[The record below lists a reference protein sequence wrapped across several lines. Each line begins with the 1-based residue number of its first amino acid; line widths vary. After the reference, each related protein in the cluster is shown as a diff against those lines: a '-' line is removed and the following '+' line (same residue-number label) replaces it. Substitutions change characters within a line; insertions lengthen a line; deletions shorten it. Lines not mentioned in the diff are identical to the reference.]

1 MTRLFAGRP
10 AALVL
15 HFSLALILAG
25 ALVTTFSAR
34 KGTLHV
40 REGESAQAFETKDGT
55 VLELP
60 FRVELEGFEVLY
72 HSGTDAASDYSS
84 QLRFIRNG
92 SVIRKGEVRMN
103 RILSCKGYRFYQ
115 TDYDNDEAGVTFT
128 VSHDPVGI
136 AVIYTGYAL
145 LLLGLL
151 AFFFTDKRFKKFF
164 GNALRYSSAIAIV
177 LCLEA
182 TASAA
187 ANSEG
192 RISEYGGA
200 PAKENPVRRGTAA
213 TKALPKNIAAE
224 FGKLYVL
231 YHGRICPLQ
240 TLASDFSAK
249 LYGTSGIKGL
259 TDEQVLTGWMF
270 YGTSWRN
277 VPTHNRKKAVDA
289 MDKEATVK
297 ALYSG
302 DLLKIYPLRDSTGR
316 LGWYSQSDRLPEGT
330 SDEEWLF
337 VRKSMDYIFELVV
350 NREYDRLRGSLEK
363 LRRFQESKMGESL
376 PPAYRIKAERAYN
389 ALPPLFPIAG
399 TFLIIGLMMLA
410 VAMRR
415 MVGGEKNETTLSPVG
430 KERVASVEPKTAPAN
445 FVDDG
450 RTVTRRR
457 RFPGIFKAA
466 GIAAAFVFL
475 LVLTIVPGLLWVA
488 SGHIPFSNGAETM
501 LSIAWT
507 AMLAAVLS
515 FRKFPIM
522 LPFGIIVASLAALVS
537 AMGNANPAV
546 TQLMPVLSSPLLS
559 VHVSLMML
567 SYTILAVIMI
577 NGICGLIASLRQASA
592 PELAEGPVTDNQ
604 TQSLRQVQEPIRR
617 LKMAHGPIR
626 RLKMAHGQIG
636 RLKLVQGPKGTSA
649 KMARMSEALMY
660 PALFFLGSGIIA
672 GSIWANVSWGSYWN
686 WDPKETWALI
696 TFLIAS
702 LGVHRTRLPFLR
714 SPRAYHIY
722 TLVLSA
728 SVLFT
733 YFGVNYLLGGMH
745 SYA

>member
-15 HFSLALILAG
+15 HLSLALILAG
-25 ALVTTFSAR
+25 ALVTSFSAR
-34 KGTLHV
+34 KGMLYV
-40 REGESAQAFETKDGT
+40 REGESVETFETKDGKI
-55 VLELP
+55 LELP
-60 FRVELEGFEVLY
+60 FSVELEGFEVLY

-84 QLRFIRNG
+84 RLRFTRNG
-92 SVIRKGEVRMN
+92 SVLREGEVRMN

-115 TDYDNDEAGVTFT
+115 TDYDSDEAGVTFT

-151 AFFFTDKRFKKFF
+151 AFFFTDKRLKKFF
-164 GNALRYSSAIAIV
+164 GNALRYSSVIAIL

-182 TASAA
+182 TASATG
-187 ANSEG
+187 NSV
-192 RISEYGGA
+192 GGLPQA
-200 PAKENPVRRGTAA
+200 ENASVKGNQVKRGSASP
-213 TKALPKNIAAE
+213 KVLPKNIAAE
-224 FGKLYVL
+224 FGRLYVL

-249 LYGTSGIKGL
+249 LYGTSGVKGL

-270 YGTSWRN
+270 YGASWRN
-277 VPTHNRKKAVDA
+277 IPMHNRKKAVDA

-302 DLLKIYPLRDSTGR
+302 DLLKIYPLRDSAGR
-316 LGWYSQSDRLPEGT
+316 LGWYSQSDRLPDGIA
-330 SDEEWLF
+330 DEEWLF

-350 NREYDRLRGSLEK
+350 NREYSKLSDSLGK

-399 TFLIIGLMMLA
+399 TFLIIGLVMLA
-410 VAMRR
+410 AAMRR
-415 MVGGEKNETTLSPVG
+415 MIRGNFSSTRVG
-430 KERVASVEPKTAPAN
+430 KKYVPE
-445 FVDDG
+445 
-450 RTVTRRR
+450 
-457 RFPGIFKAA
+457 IFKIV
-466 GIAAAFVFL
+466 GVAAAFVFF
-475 LVLTIVPGLLWVA
+475 LVLTIVLGLFWIA

-501 LSIAWT
+501 LTIAWT
-507 AMLAAVLS
+507 AMLASVLS
-515 FRKFPIM
+515 FKRFSIM

-559 VHVSLMML
+559 IHVSLMML
-567 SYTILAVIMI
+567 SYTVLAIIMV
-577 NGICGLIASLRQASA
+577 NGICGLVASLRHTSVSDSA
-592 PELAEGPVTDNQ
+592 
-604 TQSLRQVQEPIRR
+604 
-617 LKMAHGPIR
+617 
-626 RLKMAHGQIG
+626 
-636 RLKLVQGPKGTSA
+636 SA

-672 GSIWANVSWGSYWN
+672 GSIWANVSWGCYWN

-714 SPRAYHIY
+714 SHRAYHIY
-722 TLVLSA
+722 TLILSA

>member
-10 AALVL
+10 AALIL
-15 HFSLALILAG
+15 HISLAVILAG
-25 ALVTTFSAR
+25 ALVTTFSAK

-40 REGESAQAFETKDGT
+40 REGESVDAFESVDGS
-55 VLELP
+55 VSELP
-60 FRVELEGFEVLY
+60 FSVALEGFEVVW
-72 HSGTDAASDYSS
+72 HSGTDAPADFRSR
-84 QLRFIRNG
+84 LRFTKNG
-92 SVIRKGEVRMN
+92 AVLREGEVRMN

-115 TDYDNDEAGVTFT
+115 TDYDSDEAGVTFT

-164 GNALRYSSAIAIV
+164 GNALRYSSAIVVI

-182 TASAA
+182 TVSVAG
-187 ANSEG
+187 NTED
-192 RISEYGGA
+192 RIAEYDGTS
-200 PAKENPVRRGTAA
+200 AKENPVKRTSV
-213 TKALPKNIAAE
+213 TPKALPKNIAAE
-224 FGKLYVL
+224 FGRLYVL

-249 LYGTSGIKGL
+249 LYGTSGVKGL

-277 VPTHNRKKAVDA
+277 IPMHNRKKAVDA
-289 MDKEATVK
+289 MDKEATIK

-302 DLLKIYPLRDSTGR
+302 NLLKIYPLRDSTGR
-316 LGWYSQSDRLPEGT
+316 LGWYSQSDRLPEGIA
-330 SDEEWLF
+330 DEEWLF

-350 NREYDRLRGSLEK
+350 NREYVRLGESLEK
-363 LRRFQESKMGESL
+363 LHRFQETKIGESL

-399 TFLIIGLMMLA
+399 MFLMIGLTLLA

-415 MVGGEKNETTLSPVG
+415 MVCVPDSASATGWSGKVINLVEALSGIVFFL
-430 KERVASVEPKTAPAN
+430 ALTA
-445 FVDDG
+445 
-450 RTVTRRR
+450 
-457 RFPGIFKAA
+457 
-466 GIAAAFVFL
+466 
-475 LVLTIVPGLLWVA
+475 VLGLLWTA
-488 SGHIPFSNGAETM
+488 SGHIPFSNGSETM
-501 LSIAWT
+501 LTIAWT
-507 AMLAAVLS
+507 AMLAALLS
-515 FRKFPIM
+515 FRRFPIM
-522 LPFGIIVASLAALVS
+522 MPFGIIVASLATLVS

-559 VHVSLMML
+559 IHVSLMML

-577 NGICGLIASLRQASA
+577 NGICGLIASLRHTLV
-592 PELAEGPVTDNQ
+592 PEPAEGSGLDRP
-604 TQSLRQVQEPIRR
+604 SPALRQ
-617 LKMAHGPIR
+617 A
-626 RLKMAHGQIG
+626 
-636 RLKLVQGPKGTSA
+636 QGPKEASA

-672 GSIWANVSWGSYWN
+672 GSVWANVSWGCYWN

-702 LGVHRTRLPFLR
+702 LGVHRTRLQFLKSSR
-714 SPRAYHIY
+714 SYHIY
-722 TLVLSA
+722 TLILSA

-745 SYA
+745 SYAKVL

>member
-15 HFSLALILAG
+15 HLSLALILAG
-25 ALVTTFSAR
+25 ALVTSFSAR
-34 KGTLHV
+34 KGMLHV
-40 REGESAQAFETKDGT
+40 REGGSVATFETKDGKI
-55 VLELP
+55 LELP
-60 FRVELEGFEVLY
+60 FSVELEGFEVLY

-84 QLRFIRNG
+84 RLRFTRNG
-92 SVIRKGEVRMN
+92 SVLREGEVRMN

-115 TDYDNDEAGVTFT
+115 TDYDSDEAGVTFT

-151 AFFFTDKRFKKFF
+151 AFFFTDKRLKKFF
-164 GNALRYSSAIAIV
+164 GNALRYSSVIAI
-177 LCLEA
+177 LMCLEA
-182 TASAA
+182 TASATG
-187 ANSEG
+187 NSV
-192 RISEYGGA
+192 GGL
-200 PAKENPVRRGTAA
+200 PQTENASVKGNQVKRGSASP
-213 TKALPKNIAAE
+213 KVLPKNIAAE
-224 FGKLYVL
+224 FGRLYVL

-249 LYGTSGIKGL
+249 LYGTSGVKGL

-277 VPTHNRKKAVDA
+277 IPMHNRKKAVDA

-316 LGWYSQSDRLPEGT
+316 LGWYSQSDRLPEGIA
-330 SDEEWLF
+330 DEEWLF

-350 NREYDRLRGSLEK
+350 NREYSKLSDSLGK

-399 TFLIIGLMMLA
+399 TFLIIGLVMLA
-410 VAMRR
+410 AAMRR
-415 MVGGEKNETTLSPVG
+415 MIRGNFSSTRVG
-430 KERVASVEPKTAPAN
+430 KKYVPE
-445 FVDDG
+445 
-450 RTVTRRR
+450 
-457 RFPGIFKAA
+457 IFKIV
-466 GIAAAFVFL
+466 GVAAAFVFF
-475 LVLTIVPGLLWVA
+475 LVLTIVLGLFWIA

-501 LSIAWT
+501 LTIAWT
-507 AMLAAVLS
+507 AMLASVLS
-515 FRKFPIM
+515 FKRFSIM

-559 VHVSLMML
+559 IHVSLMML
-567 SYTILAVIMI
+567 SYTVLAIIMV
-577 NGICGLIASLRQASA
+577 NGICGLVASLRHTSVSDSA
-592 PELAEGPVTDNQ
+592 
-604 TQSLRQVQEPIRR
+604 
-617 LKMAHGPIR
+617 
-626 RLKMAHGQIG
+626 
-636 RLKLVQGPKGTSA
+636 SA

-672 GSIWANVSWGSYWN
+672 GSIWANVSWGCYWN

-714 SPRAYHIY
+714 SHRAYHIY
-722 TLVLSA
+722 TLILSA

>member
-15 HFSLALILAG
+15 HLSLALILAG
-25 ALVTTFSAR
+25 ALVTFFSAR
-34 KGTLHV
+34 KGMLHV
-40 REGESAQAFETKDGT
+40 REGESVETFETNDGKI
-55 VLELP
+55 LELP
-60 FRVELEGFEVLY
+60 FSVELEGFEVLY

-84 QLRFIRNG
+84 RLRFTRNG
-92 SVIRKGEVRMN
+92 SVLREGEVRMN

-115 TDYDNDEAGVTFT
+115 TDYDSDEAGVTFT

-164 GNALRYSSAIAIV
+164 GNVLRYSSVIAIL

-182 TASAA
+182 TASATG
-187 ANSEG
+187 NSV
-192 RISEYGGA
+192 GGL
-200 PAKENPVRRGTAA
+200 PQTENASVKGNQVKRGSASP
-213 TKALPKNIAAE
+213 KVLPKNIAAE
-224 FGKLYVL
+224 FGRLYVL

-249 LYGTSGIKGL
+249 LYGTSGVKGL

-277 VPTHNRKKAVDA
+277 IPMHNRKKAVDA

-316 LGWYSQSDRLPEGT
+316 LGWYSQSDRLPEGIA
-330 SDEEWLF
+330 DEEWLF

-350 NREYDRLRGSLEK
+350 NREYSKLEESIGK

-399 TFLIIGLMMLA
+399 TFLIIGLVMLA
-410 VAMRR
+410 AAMRR
-415 MVGGEKNETTLSPVG
+415 MIRGNFSSTRVG
-430 KERVASVEPKTAPAN
+430 KKYVPE
-445 FVDDG
+445 
-450 RTVTRRR
+450 
-457 RFPGIFKAA
+457 IFKIV
-466 GIAAAFVFL
+466 GVAAAFVFF
-475 LVLTIVPGLLWVA
+475 LVLTIVLGLFWIA

-501 LSIAWT
+501 LTIAWT
-507 AMLAAVLS
+507 AMLASVLS
-515 FRKFPIM
+515 FKRFSIM

-559 VHVSLMML
+559 IHVSLMML
-567 SYTILAVIMI
+567 SYTVLAIIMV
-577 NGICGLIASLRQASA
+577 NGICGLVASLRHTSVSDSA
-592 PELAEGPVTDNQ
+592 
-604 TQSLRQVQEPIRR
+604 
-617 LKMAHGPIR
+617 
-626 RLKMAHGQIG
+626 
-636 RLKLVQGPKGTSA
+636 SA

-672 GSIWANVSWGSYWN
+672 GSIWANVSWGCYWN

-714 SPRAYHIY
+714 SHRAYHIY
-722 TLVLSA
+722 TLILSA

>member
-1 MTRLFAGRP
+1 MARIFSGRP

-15 HFSLALILAG
+15 HISLALILAG

-40 REGESAQAFETKDGT
+40 REGESVGTFETKDGT

-60 FRVELEGFEVLY
+60 FCVELEDFEVLY
-72 HSGTDAASDYSS
+72 HSGTDAASDYRSR
-84 QLRFIRNG
+84 LRFTKNG
-92 SVIRKGEVRMN
+92 SILREGEVRMN

-115 TDYDNDEAGVTFT
+115 TDYDSDEAGVTFT

-151 AFFFTDKRFKKFF
+151 SFFFTDKRFKKFF
-164 GNALRYSSAIAIV
+164 GNALRYSSAIVFI
-177 LCLEA
+177 LCLETTVSVA
-182 TASAA
+182 GNTQ
-187 ANSEG
+187 G
-192 RISEYGGA
+192 RISEYDGTLV
-200 PAKENPVRRGTAA
+200 KENPVKRTSV
-213 TKALPKNIAAE
+213 TPKVLPKNIAAE
-224 FGKLYVL
+224 FGRLYVL

-249 LYGTSGIKGL
+249 LYGTSGVKGL

-277 VPTHNRKKAVDA
+277 IPMHNRKKAVDA
-289 MDKEATVK
+289 MDKEATLK

-316 LGWYSQSDRLPEGT
+316 LGWYSQSDRLPDGVA
-330 SDEEWLF
+330 DEEWLF

-350 NREYDRLRGSLEK
+350 NREYVRLGESLEK
-363 LRRFQESKMGESL
+363 LHRFQETKIGESL

-399 TFLIIGLMMLA
+399 MFLMIGLALLA

-415 MVGGEKNETTLSPVG
+415 MVCVPDSASAIGWSGKVINLVEALSGIVFFL
-430 KERVASVEPKTAPAN
+430 ALTA
-445 FVDDG
+445 
-450 RTVTRRR
+450 
-457 RFPGIFKAA
+457 
-466 GIAAAFVFL
+466 
-475 LVLTIVPGLLWVA
+475 VLGLLWTA

-501 LSIAWT
+501 LTIAWT
-507 AMLAAVLS
+507 AMLAALLS
-515 FRKFPIM
+515 FRRLPIM
-522 LPFGIIVASLAALVS
+522 MPFGIIVASLATLVS

-559 VHVSLMML
+559 IHVSLMML

-577 NGICGLIASLRQASA
+577 NGICGLIASLRHTLV
-592 PELAEGPVTDNQ
+592 PELAEGSGLDRP
-604 TQSLRQVQEPIRR
+604 SLALRQ
-617 LKMAHGPIR
+617 A
-626 RLKMAHGQIG
+626 
-636 RLKLVQGPKGTSA
+636 QGPKEASA

-672 GSIWANVSWGSYWN
+672 GSVWANVSWGCYWN

-702 LGVHRTRLPFLR
+702 LGVHRTRLQFLK
-714 SPRAYHIY
+714 SPRSYHIY
-722 TLVLSA
+722 TLILSA

-733 YFGVNYLLGGMH
+733 YFGVNYLLGGLH
-745 SYA
+745 SYAKVL

>member
-15 HFSLALILAG
+15 HLSLALILAG
-25 ALVTTFSAR
+25 ALVTSFSAR
-34 KGTLHV
+34 KGMLHV
-40 REGESAQAFETKDGT
+40 REGESVETFETKDGKI
-55 VLELP
+55 LELP
-60 FRVELEGFEVLY
+60 FSVELEGFEVLY

-84 QLRFIRNG
+84 RLRFTRNG
-92 SVIRKGEVRMN
+92 SVLREGEVRMN

-115 TDYDNDEAGVTFT
+115 TDYDSDEAGVTFT

-164 GNALRYSSAIAIV
+164 GNALRYSSVIAIL

-182 TASAA
+182 TAYATGNSVGGLPQTENASVKGNQVKRGSA
-187 ANSEG
+187 S
-192 RISEYGGA
+192 
-200 PAKENPVRRGTAA
+200 PKV
-213 TKALPKNIAAE
+213 LPENIAAE
-224 FGKLYVL
+224 FGRLYVL

-249 LYGTSGIKGL
+249 LYGTSGVKGL

-277 VPTHNRKKAVDA
+277 IPMHNRKKAVDA

-316 LGWYSQSDRLPEGT
+316 LGWYSQSDRLPEGIA
-330 SDEEWLF
+330 DEEWLF
-337 VRKSMDYIFELVV
+337 VRKSMDYIFELV
-350 NREYDRLRGSLEK
+350 NREYSKLEESIGK

-399 TFLIIGLMMLA
+399 TFLIIGLVMLA
-410 VAMRR
+410 AAMRR
-415 MVGGEKNETTLSPVG
+415 MIRGNFSSTRVG
-430 KERVASVEPKTAPAN
+430 KKYVPE
-445 FVDDG
+445 
-450 RTVTRRR
+450 
-457 RFPGIFKAA
+457 IFKIV
-466 GIAAAFVFL
+466 GVAAAFVFF
-475 LVLTIVPGLLWVA
+475 LVLTIVLGLFWIA

-501 LSIAWT
+501 LTIAWT
-507 AMLAAVLS
+507 AMLASVLS
-515 FRKFPIM
+515 FKRFSIM

-559 VHVSLMML
+559 IHVSLMML
-567 SYTILAVIMI
+567 SYTVLAIIMV
-577 NGICGLIASLRQASA
+577 NGICGLVASLRHTSVSDSA
-592 PELAEGPVTDNQ
+592 
-604 TQSLRQVQEPIRR
+604 
-617 LKMAHGPIR
+617 
-626 RLKMAHGQIG
+626 
-636 RLKLVQGPKGTSA
+636 SA

-672 GSIWANVSWGSYWN
+672 GSIWANVSWGCYWN

-714 SPRAYHIY
+714 SHRAYHIY
-722 TLVLSA
+722 TLILSA

>member
-10 AALVL
+10 AALIL
-15 HFSLALILAG
+15 HISLAVILAG
-25 ALVTTFSAR
+25 ALVTTFSAK

-40 REGESAQAFETKDGT
+40 REGESVDAFESVDGS
-55 VLELP
+55 VSELP
-60 FRVELEGFEVLY
+60 FSVALEGFEVVW
-72 HSGTDAASDYSS
+72 HSGTDAPADFRSR
-84 QLRFIRNG
+84 LRFTKNG
-92 SVIRKGEVRMN
+92 AVLREGEVRMN

-115 TDYDNDEAGVTFT
+115 TDYDSDEAGVTFT

-164 GNALRYSSAIAIV
+164 GNALRYSSAIVVI

-182 TASAA
+182 TVSVAG
-187 ANSEG
+187 NTED
-192 RISEYGGA
+192 RIAEYDGTS
-200 PAKENPVRRGTAA
+200 AKENPVKRTSV
-213 TKALPKNIAAE
+213 TPKALPKNIAAE
-224 FGKLYVL
+224 FGRLYVL

-249 LYGTSGIKGL
+249 LYGTSGVKGL

-277 VPTHNRKKAVDA
+277 IPMHNRKKAVDA
-289 MDKEATVK
+289 MDKEATIK

-302 DLLKIYPLRDSTGR
+302 NLLKIYPLRDSTGR
-316 LGWYSQSDRLPEGT
+316 LGWYSQSDRLPEGIA
-330 SDEEWLF
+330 DEEWLF

-350 NREYDRLRGSLEK
+350 NREYVRLGESLEK
-363 LRRFQESKMGESL
+363 LHRFQETKIGESL

-399 TFLIIGLMMLA
+399 MFLMIGLTLLA

-415 MVGGEKNETTLSPVG
+415 MVCVPDSASATGWSGKVINLVEALSGIVFFL
-430 KERVASVEPKTAPAN
+430 ALTA
-445 FVDDG
+445 
-450 RTVTRRR
+450 
-457 RFPGIFKAA
+457 
-466 GIAAAFVFL
+466 
-475 LVLTIVPGLLWVA
+475 VLGLLWTA
-488 SGHIPFSNGAETM
+488 SGHIPFSNGSETM
-501 LSIAWT
+501 LTIAWT
-507 AMLAAVLS
+507 AMLAALLS
-515 FRKFPIM
+515 FRRFPIM
-522 LPFGIIVASLAALVS
+522 MPFGIIVASLATLVS

-559 VHVSLMML
+559 IHVSLMML

-577 NGICGLIASLRQASA
+577 NGICGLIASLRHTLV
-592 PELAEGPVTDNQ
+592 PEPAEGSGLDRP
-604 TQSLRQVQEPIRR
+604 SPALRQ
-617 LKMAHGPIR
+617 A
-626 RLKMAHGQIG
+626 
-636 RLKLVQGPKGTSA
+636 QGPKEASA

-672 GSIWANVSWGSYWN
+672 GSVWANVSWGCYWN

-702 LGVHRTRLPFLR
+702 LGVHRTRLQFLKSSR
-714 SPRAYHIY
+714 SYHIY
-722 TLVLSA
+722 TLILSA

-733 YFGVNYLLGGMH
+733 YFGVNYLLRGLH
-745 SYA
+745 SYAKVL

>member
-1 MTRLFAGRP
+1 MARLFAGRP

-15 HFSLALILAG
+15 HLSLALILAG
-25 ALVTTFSAR
+25 ALVTSFSAR
-34 KGTLHV
+34 KGMLHV
-40 REGESAQAFETKDGT
+40 RKGESVETFETKDGKI
-55 VLELP
+55 LELP
-60 FRVELEGFEVLY
+60 FSVELEGFDVLY

-84 QLRFIRNG
+84 RLRFTRNG
-92 SVIRKGEVRMN
+92 SVLREGEVRMN

-115 TDYDNDEAGVTFT
+115 TDYDSDEAGVTFT

-164 GNALRYSSAIAIV
+164 GNALRYSSVIAIV

-187 ANSEG
+187 ENSVGEV
-192 RISEYGGA
+192 SQTEKA
-200 PAKENPVRRGTAA
+200 SVEENPVKRGSVSP
-213 TKALPKNIAAE
+213 KVLPKNIAAE
-224 FGKLYVL
+224 FGRLYVL

-249 LYGTSGIKGL
+249 LYGTSGVKGL

-277 VPTHNRKKAVDA
+277 IPMHNRKKAVDA
-289 MDKEATVK
+289 MDKETTVK

-316 LGWYSQSDRLPEGT
+316 LGWYSQSDRLPEGIA
-330 SDEEWLF
+330 DEEWLF

-350 NREYDRLRGSLEK
+350 NREYSKLEESLGK

-399 TFLIIGLMMLA
+399 TFLILGLVMLA

-415 MVGGEKNETTLSPVG
+415 MVRDENNGAISSFVD
-430 KERVASVEPKTAPAN
+430 KERVTSEESRKGPTN
-445 FVDDG
+445 LVDDG
-450 RTVTRRR
+450 RTVTKRWRLS
-457 RFPGIFKAA
+457 GIFKIVGVAA
-466 GIAAAFVFL
+466 SFVFFL
-475 LVLTIVPGLLWVA
+475 ALTIVLGLLWVA

-501 LSIAWT
+501 LTIAWT
-507 AMLAAVLS
+507 AMLASVLS

-522 LPFGIIVASLAALVS
+522 LPFGIIVASLASLVS

-559 VHVSLMML
+559 IHVSLMML
-567 SYTILAVIMI
+567 SYTVLAIIMV
-577 NGICGLIASLRQASA
+577 NGICGLVASLRHTS
-592 PELAEGPVTDNQ
+592 V
-604 TQSLRQVQEPIRR
+604 SEPIEGTVFDHRSQVPR
-617 LKMAHGPIR
+617 QA
-626 RLKMAHGQIG
+626 
-636 RLKLVQGPKGTSA
+636 QGASSASA

-672 GSIWANVSWGSYWN
+672 GSIWANVSWGCYWN

-722 TLVLSA
+722 TLILSA

>member
-1 MTRLFAGRP
+1 MARLFAGRP

-15 HFSLALILAG
+15 HLSLALILAG
-25 ALVTTFSAR
+25 ALVTSFSAR
-34 KGTLHV
+34 RGMLHV
-40 REGESAQAFETKDGT
+40 REGGSVETFETKDGKI
-55 VLELP
+55 LELP
-60 FRVELEGFEVLY
+60 FSVELEGFEVLY

-84 QLRFIRNG
+84 RLRFTRNG
-92 SVIRKGEVRMN
+92 SVLREGEVRMN

-115 TDYDNDEAGVTFT
+115 TDYDSDEAGVTFT

-164 GNALRYSSAIAIV
+164 GNALRYSSVIAIL

-182 TASAA
+182 TASATG
-187 ANSEG
+187 NSV
-192 RISEYGGA
+192 GGL
-200 PAKENPVRRGTAA
+200 PQTENASVKGNQVKRGSASP
-213 TKALPKNIAAE
+213 KVLPKNIAAG
-224 FGKLYVL
+224 FGRLYVL

-249 LYGTSGIKGL
+249 LYGTSGVKGL

-270 YGTSWRN
+270 YGASWRN
-277 VPTHNRKKAVDA
+277 IPMHNRKKAVDA

-316 LGWYSQSDRLPEGT
+316 LGWYSQSDRLPEGIA
-330 SDEEWLF
+330 DEEWLF

-350 NREYDRLRGSLEK
+350 NREYSKLEESLGK

-399 TFLIIGLMMLA
+399 TFLILGLVMLA

-415 MVGGEKNETTLSPVG
+415 MVRDENNGAISSFVDKA
-430 KERVASVEPKTAPAN
+430 RVTSEESRKGPTN
-445 FVDDG
+445 LVDDG
-450 RTVTRRR
+450 RTVTKRWRLS
-457 RFPGIFKAA
+457 GIFKIVGVAA
-466 GIAAAFVFL
+466 SFVFFL
-475 LVLTIVPGLLWVA
+475 ALTIVLGLLWVA

-501 LSIAWT
+501 LTIAWT
-507 AMLAAVLS
+507 AMLASVLS

-522 LPFGIIVASLAALVS
+522 LPFGIIVASLASLVS

-559 VHVSLMML
+559 IHVSLMML
-567 SYTILAVIMI
+567 SYTVLAIIMV
-577 NGICGLIASLRQASA
+577 NGICGLVASLRHTS
-592 PELAEGPVTDNQ
+592 V
-604 TQSLRQVQEPIRR
+604 SEPIEGTVFDHRSPAPR
-617 LKMAHGPIR
+617 QA
-626 RLKMAHGQIG
+626 
-636 RLKLVQGPKGTSA
+636 QGASSASA

-660 PALFFLGSGIIA
+660 PALFLLGSGIIA
-672 GSIWANVSWGSYWN
+672 GSIWANVSWGCYWN

-702 LGVHRTRLPFLR
+702 LGVHRTRLPFLM

-722 TLVLSA
+722 TLILSA

>member
-15 HFSLALILAG
+15 HLSLALILAG
-25 ALVTTFSAR
+25 ALVTCFSAK
-34 KGTLHV
+34 KGMLHV
-40 REGESAQAFETKDGT
+40 REGESVKTFETKDGT

-60 FRVELEGFEVLY
+60 FCVELEGFEVLY
-72 HSGTDAASDYSS
+72 HSGTDAAADYSS
-84 QLRFIRNG
+84 WLRFTRNG
-92 SVIRKGEVRMN
+92 SVLREGEVRMN

-115 TDYDNDEAGVTFT
+115 TDYDSDEAGVTFT

-136 AVIYTGYAL
+136 AMIYTGYAL

-151 AFFFTDKRFKKFF
+151 VFFFTDKRFRKFF
-164 GNALRYSSAIAIV
+164 GNALRYSLVLATV
-177 LCLEA
+177 LCLG
-182 TASAA
+182 S
-187 ANSEG
+187 
-192 RISEYGGA
+192 
-200 PAKENPVRRGTAA
+200 VMTAA
-213 TKALPKNIAAE
+213 SGVVGEVAKGPKVLPKEAAAE

-240 TLASDFSAK
+240 TLAKDFSTK
-249 LYGTSGIKGL
+249 LYGTSGVKGL

-277 VPTHNRKKAVDA
+277 IPMHNRKKAVDA

-316 LGWYSQSDRLPEGT
+316 LGWYSQSDWLPEGIA
-330 SDEEWLF
+330 DEEWLF

-350 NREYDRLRGSLEK
+350 NREYLKLGESLEK
-363 LRRFQESKMGESL
+363 LRRFQENKMGESL

-399 TFLIIGLMMLA
+399 TFLIIGLVMLT
-410 VAMRR
+410 VAMHR
-415 MVGGEKNETTLSPVG
+415 MVGGERNRSVSMAASGHHSP
-430 KERVASVEPKTAPAN
+430 TAIGH
-445 FVDDG
+445 D
-450 RTVTRRR
+450 
-457 RFPGIFKAA
+457 RFSGIFKVA
-466 GIAAAFVFL
+466 GITAAFVFF
-475 LVLTIVPGLLWVA
+475 LVLTLVLGLLWGA

-501 LSIAWT
+501 LTIAWT

-522 LPFGIIVASLAALVS
+522 LPFGIIVASLATLVS
-537 AMGNANPAV
+537 AMGNANPVV

-559 VHVSLMML
+559 IHVSLMML

-577 NGICGLIASLRQASA
+577 NGVCGLMASLRHISV
-592 PELAEGPVTDNQ
+592 PELAEEPMANKQ
-604 TQSLRQVQEPIRR
+604 TQSLRQ
-617 LKMAHGPIR
+617 A
-626 RLKMAHGQIG
+626 
-636 RLKLVQGPKGTSA
+636 QGPGEASA
-649 KMARMSEALMY
+649 KMARMSEAMMY

-672 GSIWANVSWGSYWN
+672 GSIWANVSWGCYWN

-702 LGVHRTRLPFLR
+702 LGVHRARLPFLR
-714 SPRAYHIY
+714 TPRAYHIY
-722 TLVLSA
+722 TLILSA

>member
-1 MTRLFAGRP
+1 MARLFTGRP

-15 HFSLALILAG
+15 HLSLALILAG
-25 ALVTTFSAR
+25 ALVTSFSAR
-34 KGTLHV
+34 KGMLHV
-40 REGESAQAFETKDGT
+40 REGESVETFETKDGK

-60 FRVELEGFEVLY
+60 FSVELEGFDVLY

-84 QLRFIRNG
+84 RLRFTRNG
-92 SVIRKGEVRMN
+92 SVLREGEVRMN

-115 TDYDNDEAGVTFT
+115 TDYDSDEAGVTFT

-164 GNALRYSSAIAIV
+164 GNALRYSSVIAIV
-177 LCLEA
+177 LSFGA
-182 TASAA
+182 TASATDDSVVA
-187 ANSEG
+187 LSQTQNASVEG
-192 RISEYGGA
+192 NQV
-200 PAKENPVRRGTAA
+200 KRGSASP
-213 TKALPKNIAAE
+213 KVLPKNIAAE
-224 FGKLYVL
+224 FGRLYVL

-249 LYGTSGIKGL
+249 LYGTSGVKGL

-277 VPTHNRKKAVDA
+277 IPMHNRKKAIDA

-316 LGWYSQSDRLPEGT
+316 LGWYSQSDRLPEGIA
-330 SDEEWLF
+330 DEEWLF

-350 NREYDRLRGSLEK
+350 NREYSKLEESLGK
-363 LRRFQESKMGESL
+363 LCRFQESKMGESL

-389 ALPPLFPIAG
+389 AMPPLFPIAG
-399 TFLIIGLMMLA
+399 TFLILGLVMLA

-415 MVGGEKNETTLSPVG
+415 MVRDENNGAISSFVD
-430 KERVASVEPKTAPAN
+430 KERVTSEESRKGPTN
-445 FVDDG
+445 LVDDG
-450 RTVTRRR
+450 RTVTKRWRLS
-457 RFPGIFKAA
+457 GIFKIVGVAA
-466 GIAAAFVFL
+466 SFVFFL
-475 LVLTIVPGLLWVA
+475 ALTIVLGLLWVA

-501 LSIAWT
+501 LTIAWT
-507 AMLAAVLS
+507 AMLASVLS

-522 LPFGIIVASLAALVS
+522 LPFGIIVASLASLVS

-559 VHVSLMML
+559 IHVSLMML
-567 SYTILAVIMI
+567 SYTVLAIIMV
-577 NGICGLIASLRQASA
+577 NGICGLVASLRHTS
-592 PELAEGPVTDNQ
+592 V
-604 TQSLRQVQEPIRR
+604 SEPIEGTVFDHRSPAPR
-617 LKMAHGPIR
+617 QA
-626 RLKMAHGQIG
+626 
-636 RLKLVQGPKGTSA
+636 QGASSASA

-672 GSIWANVSWGSYWN
+672 GSIWANVSWGCYWN

-714 SPRAYHIY
+714 TPRAYHIY
-722 TLVLSA
+722 TLILSA

-733 YFGVNYLLGGMH
+733 YFGVNYFLGGMH

>member
-15 HFSLALILAG
+15 HLSLALILAG
-25 ALVTTFSAR
+25 ALVTTFSAS

-40 REGESAQAFETKDGT
+40 REGESAEAFETKDGT

-60 FRVELEGFEVLY
+60 FSVELEGFEVLY

-84 QLRFIRNG
+84 RLRFTRNG

-103 RILSCKGYRFYQ
+103 RILSCNGYRFYQ
-115 TDYDNDEAGVTFT
+115 TDYDSDEAGVTFT

-164 GNALRYSSAIAIV
+164 GNALRYSSSIVIV

-187 ANSEG
+187 ENSEG
-192 RISEYGGA
+192 RISEYSGV
-200 PAKENPVRRGTAA
+200 PAKEAPAGRGSAA
-213 TKALPKNIAAE
+213 PKALPKNIAAE
-224 FGKLYVL
+224 FGELYVL

-277 VPTHNRKKAVDA
+277 IPMHNRKKAVDA

-316 LGWYSQSDRLPEGT
+316 LGWYSQSDRLPEGVA
-330 SDEEWLF
+330 DEEWLF

-350 NREYDRLRGSLEK
+350 NREYDRLRESLEK
-363 LRRFQESKMGESL
+363 LRRFQESKMGVSL
-376 PPAYRIKAERAYN
+376 PPLYRIKAERAYN

-399 TFLIIGLMMLA
+399 TFLIIGLVMLA

-415 MVGGEKNETTLSPVG
+415 MVAGELKDTVSTVDSENLSPLATG
-430 KERVASVEPKTAPAN
+430 QGCFS
-445 FVDDG
+445 G
-450 RTVTRRR
+450 L
-457 RFPGIFKAA
+457 FKAA
-466 GIAAAFVFL
+466 GIAAAFVFFL
-475 LVLTIVPGLLWVA
+475 ALTVVLGLLWVA
-488 SGHIPFSNGAETM
+488 GGHIPFSNGAETM

-522 LPFGIIVASLAALVS
+522 LPFGIIVASLAVLVS

-546 TQLMPVLSSPLLS
+546 TQLMPILSSPLLS

-577 NGICGLIASLRQASA
+577 NGICGLIASGA
-592 PELAEGPVTDNQ
+592 
-604 TQSLRQVQEPIRR
+604 
-617 LKMAHGPIR
+617 
-626 RLKMAHGQIG
+626 
-636 RLKLVQGPKGTSA
+636 SA
-649 KMARMSEALMY
+649 KMARMSEAMMY

-702 LGVHRTRLPFLR
+702 LGVHRPRLPFLH

-722 TLVLSA
+722 TLILSV

>member
-15 HFSLALILAG
+15 HLSLALILAG
-25 ALVTTFSAR
+25 ALVTSFSAR
-34 KGTLHV
+34 KGML
-40 REGESAQAFETKDGT
+40 
-55 VLELP
+55 
-60 FRVELEGFEVLY
+60 
-72 HSGTDAASDYSS
+72 
-84 QLRFIRNG
+84 
-92 SVIRKGEVRMN
+92 
-103 RILSCKGYRFYQ
+103 
-115 TDYDNDEAGVTFT
+115 VTFT

-164 GNALRYSSAIAIV
+164 GNALRYSSVIAIL

-182 TASAA
+182 TASATG
-187 ANSEG
+187 NSV
-192 RISEYGGA
+192 GGL
-200 PAKENPVRRGTAA
+200 PQTENASVKGNQVKRGSASP
-213 TKALPKNIAAE
+213 KVLPKNIAAE
-224 FGKLYVL
+224 FGRLYVL

-249 LYGTSGIKGL
+249 LYGTSGVKGL

-270 YGTSWRN
+270 YGASWRN
-277 VPTHNRKKAVDA
+277 IPMHNRKKAVDA

-302 DLLKIYPLRDSTGR
+302 DLLKLYPLRDSAGR
-316 LGWYSQSDRLPEGT
+316 LGWYSQSDRLPEGIA
-330 SDEEWLF
+330 DEEWLF

-350 NREYDRLRGSLEK
+350 NREYSKLEESIGK

-399 TFLIIGLMMLA
+399 TFLIIGLVMLA
-410 VAMRR
+410 AAMRR
-415 MVGGEKNETTLSPVG
+415 MIRGNFSSTRVG
-430 KERVASVEPKTAPAN
+430 KKYVPE
-445 FVDDG
+445 
-450 RTVTRRR
+450 
-457 RFPGIFKAA
+457 IFKIV
-466 GIAAAFVFL
+466 GVAAAFVFF
-475 LVLTIVPGLLWVA
+475 LVLTIVLGLFWIA

-501 LSIAWT
+501 LTIAWT
-507 AMLAAVLS
+507 AMLASVLS
-515 FRKFPIM
+515 FKRFPIM

-559 VHVSLMML
+559 IHVSLMML
-567 SYTILAVIMI
+567 SYTVLAIIMV
-577 NGICGLIASLRQASA
+577 NGICGLVASLRHTSVSDSA
-592 PELAEGPVTDNQ
+592 
-604 TQSLRQVQEPIRR
+604 
-617 LKMAHGPIR
+617 
-626 RLKMAHGQIG
+626 
-636 RLKLVQGPKGTSA
+636 SA

-672 GSIWANVSWGSYWN
+672 GSIWANVSWGCYWN

-714 SPRAYHIY
+714 SHRAYHIY
-722 TLVLSA
+722 TLILSA

>member
-1 MTRLFAGRP
+1 MARLFAGRP

-15 HFSLALILAG
+15 HLSLALILAG
-25 ALVTTFSAR
+25 ALVTSFSAR
-34 KGTLHV
+34 KGMLHV
-40 REGESAQAFETKDGT
+40 REGESVETFETKDGKI
-55 VLELP
+55 LELP
-60 FRVELEGFEVLY
+60 FSVELEGFEVLY

-84 QLRFIRNG
+84 RLRFTRNG
-92 SVIRKGEVRMN
+92 SVLREGEVRMN

-115 TDYDNDEAGVTFT
+115 TDYDSDEAGVTFT

-164 GNALRYSSAIAIV
+164 GNALRYSSVMAIL

-182 TASAA
+182 TASATG
-187 ANSEG
+187 NSV
-192 RISEYGGA
+192 GGL
-200 PAKENPVRRGTAA
+200 PQTENASVKGNQVKRGSASP
-213 TKALPKNIAAE
+213 KVLPKNIAAE
-224 FGKLYVL
+224 FGRLYVL

-249 LYGTSGIKGL
+249 LYGTSGVKGL

-270 YGTSWRN
+270 YGASWRN
-277 VPTHNRKKAVDA
+277 IPMHNRKKAVDA

-302 DLLKIYPLRDSTGR
+302 DLLKIYPLRDSAGR
-316 LGWYSQSDRLPEGT
+316 LGWYSQSDRLPDGIA
-330 SDEEWLF
+330 DEEWLF

-350 NREYDRLRGSLEK
+350 NREYSKLSDSLGK

-399 TFLIIGLMMLA
+399 TFLILGLVMLA

-415 MVGGEKNETTLSPVG
+415 MVRDENNGAISSFV
-430 KERVASVEPKTAPAN
+430 RVTSEESRKGPTN
-445 FVDDG
+445 LVDDG
-450 RTVTRRR
+450 RTVTKRWRLS
-457 RFPGIFKAA
+457 GIFKIVGVAA
-466 GIAAAFVFL
+466 SFVFF
-475 LVLTIVPGLLWVA
+475 LVLTIVLGLLWVA

-501 LSIAWT
+501 LTIAWT
-507 AMLAAVLS
+507 AMLASVLS

-522 LPFGIIVASLAALVS
+522 LPFGIIVASLATLVS

-559 VHVSLMML
+559 IHVSLMML
-567 SYTILAVIMI
+567 SYTVLAIIMV
-577 NGICGLIASLRQASA
+577 NGICGLVASLRHTSVSEPVEGSVFDHRSQVPRQAQGASSA
-592 PELAEGPVTDNQ
+592 
-604 TQSLRQVQEPIRR
+604 
-617 LKMAHGPIR
+617 
-626 RLKMAHGQIG
+626 
-636 RLKLVQGPKGTSA
+636 SA

-660 PALFFLGSGIIA
+660 PALFLLGSGIIA
-672 GSIWANVSWGSYWN
+672 GSIWANVSWGCYWN

-702 LGVHRTRLPFLR
+702 LGVHRTRLPFLM

-722 TLVLSA
+722 TLILSA

>member
-1 MTRLFAGRP
+1 M
-10 AALVL
+10 
-15 HFSLALILAG
+15 
-25 ALVTTFSAR
+25 
-34 KGTLHV
+34 LHV
-40 REGESAQAFETKDGT
+40 REGESVETFETNDGKI
-55 VLELP
+55 LELP
-60 FRVELEGFEVLY
+60 FSVELEGFEVLY

-84 QLRFIRNG
+84 RLRFTRNG
-92 SVIRKGEVRMN
+92 SVLREGEVRMN

-115 TDYDNDEAGVTFT
+115 TDYDSDEAGVTFT

-164 GNALRYSSAIAIV
+164 GNVLRYSSVIAIL

-182 TASAA
+182 TASATG
-187 ANSEG
+187 NSV
-192 RISEYGGA
+192 GGL
-200 PAKENPVRRGTAA
+200 PQTENASVKGNQVKRGSASP
-213 TKALPKNIAAE
+213 KVLPKNIAAE
-224 FGKLYVL
+224 FGRLYVL

-249 LYGTSGIKGL
+249 LYGTSGVKGL

-270 YGTSWRN
+270 YGASWRN
-277 VPTHNRKKAVDA
+277 IPMHNRKKAVDA

-302 DLLKIYPLRDSTGR
+302 DLLKLYPLRDSAGR
-316 LGWYSQSDRLPEGT
+316 LGWYSQSDRLPEGIA
-330 SDEEWLF
+330 DEEWLF

-350 NREYDRLRGSLEK
+350 NREYSKLSDSLGK

-399 TFLIIGLMMLA
+399 TFLIIGLVMLA
-410 VAMRR
+410 AAMRR
-415 MVGGEKNETTLSPVG
+415 MIRGNFSSTRVG
-430 KERVASVEPKTAPAN
+430 KKYVPE
-445 FVDDG
+445 
-450 RTVTRRR
+450 
-457 RFPGIFKAA
+457 IFKIV
-466 GIAAAFVFL
+466 GVAAAFVFF
-475 LVLTIVPGLLWVA
+475 LVLTIVLGLFWIA

-501 LSIAWT
+501 LTIAWT
-507 AMLAAVLS
+507 AMLASVLS
-515 FRKFPIM
+515 FKRFSIM

-559 VHVSLMML
+559 IHVSLMML
-567 SYTILAVIMI
+567 SYTVLAIIMV
-577 NGICGLIASLRQASA
+577 NGICGLVASLRHTSVSDSA
-592 PELAEGPVTDNQ
+592 
-604 TQSLRQVQEPIRR
+604 
-617 LKMAHGPIR
+617 
-626 RLKMAHGQIG
+626 
-636 RLKLVQGPKGTSA
+636 SA

-672 GSIWANVSWGSYWN
+672 GSIWANVSWGCYWN

-714 SPRAYHIY
+714 SHRAYHIY
-722 TLVLSA
+722 TLILSA

>member
-1 MTRLFAGRP
+1 M
-10 AALVL
+10 
-15 HFSLALILAG
+15 
-25 ALVTTFSAR
+25 
-34 KGTLHV
+34 LHV
-40 REGESAQAFETKDGT
+40 REGESVETFETKDGKI
-55 VLELP
+55 LELP
-60 FRVELEGFEVLY
+60 FSVELEGFEVLY

-84 QLRFIRNG
+84 RLRFTRNG
-92 SVIRKGEVRMN
+92 SVLREGEVRMN

-115 TDYDNDEAGVTFT
+115 TDYDSDEAGVTFT

-151 AFFFTDKRFKKFF
+151 AFFFTDKRLKKFF
-164 GNALRYSSAIAIV
+164 GNALRYSSVIAIL

-182 TASAA
+182 TASATG
-187 ANSEG
+187 NSV
-192 RISEYGGA
+192 GGLPQA
-200 PAKENPVRRGTAA
+200 ENASVKGNQVKRGSASP
-213 TKALPKNIAAE
+213 KVLPKNIAAE
-224 FGKLYVL
+224 FGRLYVL

-249 LYGTSGIKGL
+249 LYGTSGVKGL

-270 YGTSWRN
+270 YGASWRN
-277 VPTHNRKKAVDA
+277 NPMHNRKKAVDA

-302 DLLKIYPLRDSTGR
+302 DLLKIYPLRDSAGR
-316 LGWYSQSDRLPEGT
+316 LGWYSQSDRLPDGIA
-330 SDEEWLF
+330 DEEWLF

-350 NREYDRLRGSLEK
+350 NREYSKLSDSLGK

-399 TFLIIGLMMLA
+399 TFLIIGLVMLVA
-410 VAMRR
+410 AMRR
-415 MVGGEKNETTLSPVG
+415 MIRGNFSSTRVG
-430 KERVASVEPKTAPAN
+430 KKYVPE
-445 FVDDG
+445 
-450 RTVTRRR
+450 
-457 RFPGIFKAA
+457 IFKIV
-466 GIAAAFVFL
+466 GVAAAFVFF
-475 LVLTIVPGLLWVA
+475 LVLTIVLGLFWIA

-501 LSIAWT
+501 LTIAWT
-507 AMLAAVLS
+507 AMLASVLS
-515 FRKFPIM
+515 FKRFSIM

-559 VHVSLMML
+559 IHVSLMML
-567 SYTILAVIMI
+567 SYTVLAIIMV
-577 NGICGLIASLRQASA
+577 NGICGLVASLRHTSVSDSA
-592 PELAEGPVTDNQ
+592 
-604 TQSLRQVQEPIRR
+604 
-617 LKMAHGPIR
+617 
-626 RLKMAHGQIG
+626 
-636 RLKLVQGPKGTSA
+636 SA

-672 GSIWANVSWGSYWN
+672 GSIWANVSWGCYWN

-702 LGVHRTRLPFLR
+702 LGVHRTSLPFLR
-714 SPRAYHIY
+714 SHRAYHIY
-722 TLVLSA
+722 TLILSA

>member
-15 HFSLALILAG
+15 HLSLALILAG
-25 ALVTTFSAR
+25 ALVTSFSAR
-34 KGTLHV
+34 KGMLHV
-40 REGESAQAFETKDGT
+40 REGESVETFETKDGKI
-55 VLELP
+55 LELP
-60 FRVELEGFEVLY
+60 FSVELEGFEVLY

-84 QLRFIRNG
+84 RLRFTRNG
-92 SVIRKGEVRMN
+92 SVLREGEVRMN

-115 TDYDNDEAGVTFT
+115 TDYDSDEAGVTFT

-164 GNALRYSSAIAIV
+164 GNALRYSSVMAIL

-187 ANSEG
+187 ENSVGEV
-192 RISEYGGA
+192 SQTEKA
-200 PAKENPVRRGTAA
+200 SVEENPVKRGSVSP
-213 TKALPKNIAAE
+213 KVLPKNIAAE
-224 FGKLYVL
+224 FGRLYVL

-249 LYGTSGIKGL
+249 LYGTSGVKGL

-277 VPTHNRKKAVDA
+277 IPMHNRKKAVDA

-316 LGWYSQSDRLPEGT
+316 LGWYSQSDRLPEGIA
-330 SDEEWLF
+330 DEEWLF

-350 NREYDRLRGSLEK
+350 NREYSKLSESLGK

-399 TFLIIGLMMLA
+399 TFLILGLVMLA

-415 MVGGEKNETTLSPVG
+415 MVRDENNGAISSFV
-430 KERVASVEPKTAPAN
+430 RVTSEESRKGPTN
-445 FVDDG
+445 LVDDG
-450 RTVTRRR
+450 RTVTKRWRLS
-457 RFPGIFKAA
+457 GIFKIVGVAA
-466 GIAAAFVFL
+466 SFVFF
-475 LVLTIVPGLLWVA
+475 LVLTIVLGLLWVA

-501 LSIAWT
+501 LTIAWT
-507 AMLAAVLS
+507 AMLASVLS

-522 LPFGIIVASLAALVS
+522 LPFGIIVASLATLVS

-559 VHVSLMML
+559 IHVSLMML
-567 SYTILAVIMI
+567 SYTVLAIIMV
-577 NGICGLIASLRQASA
+577 NGICGLVASLRHTSVSEPVEGSVFDHRSQVPRQAQGASSA
-592 PELAEGPVTDNQ
+592 
-604 TQSLRQVQEPIRR
+604 
-617 LKMAHGPIR
+617 
-626 RLKMAHGQIG
+626 
-636 RLKLVQGPKGTSA
+636 SA

-660 PALFFLGSGIIA
+660 PALFLLGSGIIA
-672 GSIWANVSWGSYWN
+672 GSIWANVSWGCYWN

-702 LGVHRTRLPFLR
+702 LGVHRTRLPFLM

-722 TLVLSA
+722 TLILSA

>member
-15 HFSLALILAG
+15 HLSLALILAG
-25 ALVTTFSAR
+25 ALVTSFSAR
-34 KGTLHV
+34 KGMLHV
-40 REGESAQAFETKDGT
+40 REGESVETFETKDGKI
-55 VLELP
+55 LELP
-60 FRVELEGFEVLY
+60 FSVELEGFEVLY

-84 QLRFIRNG
+84 RLRFTRNG
-92 SVIRKGEVRMN
+92 SVLREGEVRMN

-115 TDYDNDEAGVTFT
+115 TDYDSDEAGVTFT

-164 GNALRYSSAIAIV
+164 GNALRYSSVIAIV
-177 LCLEA
+177 LSFGA
-182 TASAA
+182 TASATDD
-187 ANSEG
+187 SV
-192 RISEYGGA
+192 GA
-200 PAKENPVRRGTAA
+200 LSQTENTSIKGNQVKRGPASPKV
-213 TKALPKNIAAE
+213 LPKNIAAE
-224 FGKLYVL
+224 FGNLYVL

-249 LYGTSGIKGL
+249 IYGTSGVKGL

-277 VPTHNRKKAVDA
+277 IPMHNRKKAVDA

-316 LGWYSQSDRLPEGT
+316 LGWYSQSDRLPEGVA
-330 SDEEWLF
+330 DEEWLF

-350 NREYDRLRGSLEK
+350 NREYSKLEESLGK

-376 PPAYRIKAERAYN
+376 PPVYRIKAERAYN

-399 TFLIIGLMMLA
+399 TFLILGLVMLA

-415 MVGGEKNETTLSPVG
+415 MVRDENNGAISSFVD
-430 KERVASVEPKTAPAN
+430 KERVTSEESRKGPTN
-445 FVDDG
+445 LVDDG
-450 RTVTRRR
+450 RTVTKRWRLS
-457 RFPGIFKAA
+457 GIFKIVGVAA
-466 GIAAAFVFL
+466 SFVFFL
-475 LVLTIVPGLLWVA
+475 ALTIVLGLLWVA

-501 LSIAWT
+501 LTIAWT
-507 AMLAAVLS
+507 AMLASVLS

-522 LPFGIIVASLAALVS
+522 LPFGIIVASLASLVS

-559 VHVSLMML
+559 IHVSLMML
-567 SYTILAVIMI
+567 SYTVLAIIMV
-577 NGICGLIASLRQASA
+577 NGICGLVASLRHTS
-592 PELAEGPVTDNQ
+592 V
-604 TQSLRQVQEPIRR
+604 SEPIEGTVFDYRSPAPR
-617 LKMAHGPIR
+617 QA
-626 RLKMAHGQIG
+626 
-636 RLKLVQGPKGTSA
+636 QGASLASA

-672 GSIWANVSWGSYWN
+672 GSIWANVSWGCYWN

-714 SPRAYHIY
+714 TPRAYHIY
-722 TLVLSA
+722 TLILSA

>member
-15 HFSLALILAG
+15 HLSLALILAG
-25 ALVTTFSAR
+25 ALVTSFSAR
-34 KGTLHV
+34 KGMLHV
-40 REGESAQAFETKDGT
+40 REGESVETFETKDGKI
-55 VLELP
+55 LELP
-60 FRVELEGFEVLY
+60 FSVELEGFEVLY

-84 QLRFIRNG
+84 RLRFTRNG
-92 SVIRKGEVRMN
+92 SVLREGEVRMN

-115 TDYDNDEAGVTFT
+115 TDYDSDEAGVTFT

-151 AFFFTDKRFKKFF
+151 AFFFTDKRFF
-164 GNALRYSSAIAIV
+164 GNALRYSSVMAIL

-182 TASAA
+182 TASATG
-187 ANSEG
+187 NSV
-192 RISEYGGA
+192 GGL
-200 PAKENPVRRGTAA
+200 PQTENASVKGNQVKRGSASP
-213 TKALPKNIAAE
+213 KVLPKNIAAE
-224 FGKLYVL
+224 FGRLYVL

-249 LYGTSGIKGL
+249 LYGTSGVKGL

-270 YGTSWRN
+270 YGASWRN
-277 VPTHNRKKAVDA
+277 IPMHNRKKAVDA

-302 DLLKIYPLRDSTGR
+302 DLLKIYPLRDSAGR
-316 LGWYSQSDRLPEGT
+316 LGWYSQSDRLPEGIA
-330 SDEEWLF
+330 DEEWLF

-350 NREYDRLRGSLEK
+350 NREYSKLEESIGK

-399 TFLIIGLMMLA
+399 TFLIIGLVMLA
-410 VAMRR
+410 AAMRR
-415 MVGGEKNETTLSPVG
+415 MIRGNFSSTRVG
-430 KERVASVEPKTAPAN
+430 KKYVPE
-445 FVDDG
+445 
-450 RTVTRRR
+450 
-457 RFPGIFKAA
+457 IFKIV
-466 GIAAAFVFL
+466 GVAAAFVFF
-475 LVLTIVPGLLWVA
+475 LVLTIVLGLFWIA

-501 LSIAWT
+501 LTIAWT
-507 AMLAAVLS
+507 AMLASVLS
-515 FRKFPIM
+515 FKRFSIM

-559 VHVSLMML
+559 IHVSLMML
-567 SYTILAVIMI
+567 SYTVLAIIMV
-577 NGICGLIASLRQASA
+577 NGICGLVASLRHTSVSDSA
-592 PELAEGPVTDNQ
+592 
-604 TQSLRQVQEPIRR
+604 
-617 LKMAHGPIR
+617 
-626 RLKMAHGQIG
+626 
-636 RLKLVQGPKGTSA
+636 SA

-672 GSIWANVSWGSYWN
+672 GSIWANVSWGCYWN

-714 SPRAYHIY
+714 SHRAYHIY
-722 TLVLSA
+722 TLILSA

>member
-1 MTRLFAGRP
+1 M
-10 AALVL
+10 
-15 HFSLALILAG
+15 
-25 ALVTTFSAR
+25 
-34 KGTLHV
+34 LHV
-40 REGESAQAFETKDGT
+40 REGGSVETFETKDGKI
-55 VLELP
+55 LELP
-60 FRVELEGFEVLY
+60 FSVELEGFEVLY

-84 QLRFIRNG
+84 RLRFTRNG
-92 SVIRKGEVRMN
+92 SVLREGEVRMN

-115 TDYDNDEAGVTFT
+115 TDYDSDEAGVTFT

-164 GNALRYSSAIAIV
+164 GNALRYSSVIAIL

-182 TASAA
+182 TASATG
-187 ANSEG
+187 NSV
-192 RISEYGGA
+192 GGLPQTESA
-200 PAKENPVRRGTAA
+200 SVKGNQVKRGSASP
-213 TKALPKNIAAE
+213 KVLPKNIAAE
-224 FGKLYVL
+224 FGRLYVL

-249 LYGTSGIKGL
+249 LYGTSGVKGL

-270 YGTSWRN
+270 YGASWRN
-277 VPTHNRKKAVDA
+277 IPMHNRKKAVDA

-316 LGWYSQSDRLPEGT
+316 LGWYSQSDRLPEGIA
-330 SDEEWLF
+330 DEEWLF

-350 NREYDRLRGSLEK
+350 NREYSKLEESIGK
-363 LRRFQESKMGESL
+363 LCRFQESKMGESL

-399 TFLIIGLMMLA
+399 TFLIIGLVMLA
-410 VAMRR
+410 AAMRR
-415 MVGGEKNETTLSPVG
+415 MIRGNFSSTRVG
-430 KERVASVEPKTAPAN
+430 KKYVPE
-445 FVDDG
+445 
-450 RTVTRRR
+450 
-457 RFPGIFKAA
+457 IFKIV
-466 GIAAAFVFL
+466 GVAAAFVFF
-475 LVLTIVPGLLWVA
+475 LVLTIVLGLFWIA

-501 LSIAWT
+501 LTIAWT
-507 AMLAAVLS
+507 AMLASVLS
-515 FRKFPIM
+515 FKRFSIM

-559 VHVSLMML
+559 IHVSLMML
-567 SYTILAVIMI
+567 SYTVLAIIMV
-577 NGICGLIASLRQASA
+577 NGICGLVASLRHTSVSDSA
-592 PELAEGPVTDNQ
+592 
-604 TQSLRQVQEPIRR
+604 
-617 LKMAHGPIR
+617 
-626 RLKMAHGQIG
+626 
-636 RLKLVQGPKGTSA
+636 SA

-672 GSIWANVSWGSYWN
+672 GSIWANVSWGCYWN

-696 TFLIAS
+696 TFMIAS

-714 SPRAYHIY
+714 SHRAYHIY
-722 TLVLSA
+722 TLILSA

>member
-1 MTRLFAGRP
+1 M
-10 AALVL
+10 
-15 HFSLALILAG
+15 
-25 ALVTTFSAR
+25 
-34 KGTLHV
+34 LHV
-40 REGESAQAFETKDGT
+40 REGESVETFETKDGKI
-55 VLELP
+55 LELP
-60 FRVELEGFEVLY
+60 FSVELEGFEVLY

-84 QLRFIRNG
+84 RLRFTRNG
-92 SVIRKGEVRMN
+92 SVLREGEVRMN

-115 TDYDNDEAGVTFT
+115 TDYDSDEAGVTFT

-164 GNALRYSSAIAIV
+164 GNALRYSSVMAIL

-187 ANSEG
+187 ENSVGEV
-192 RISEYGGA
+192 SQTEKA
-200 PAKENPVRRGTAA
+200 SVEENPVKRGSVSP
-213 TKALPKNIAAE
+213 KVLPKNIAAE
-224 FGKLYVL
+224 FGRLYVL

-249 LYGTSGIKGL
+249 LYGTSGVKGL

-277 VPTHNRKKAVDA
+277 IPMHNRKKAVDA

-316 LGWYSQSDRLPEGT
+316 LGWYSQSDRLPEGIA
-330 SDEEWLF
+330 DEEWLF

-350 NREYDRLRGSLEK
+350 NREYSKLSESLGK

-399 TFLIIGLMMLA
+399 TFLILGLVMLA

-415 MVGGEKNETTLSPVG
+415 MVRDENNGAISSFV
-430 KERVASVEPKTAPAN
+430 RVTSEESRKGPTN
-445 FVDDG
+445 LVDDG
-450 RTVTRRR
+450 RTVTKRWRLS
-457 RFPGIFKAA
+457 GIFKIVGVAA
-466 GIAAAFVFL
+466 SFVFF
-475 LVLTIVPGLLWVA
+475 LVLTIVLGLLWVA

-501 LSIAWT
+501 LTIAWT
-507 AMLAAVLS
+507 AMLASVLS

-522 LPFGIIVASLAALVS
+522 LPFGIIVASLATLVS

-559 VHVSLMML
+559 IHVSLMML
-567 SYTILAVIMI
+567 SYTVLAIIMV
-577 NGICGLIASLRQASA
+577 NGICGLVASLRHTSVSEPVEGSVFDHRSQVPRQAQGASSA
-592 PELAEGPVTDNQ
+592 
-604 TQSLRQVQEPIRR
+604 
-617 LKMAHGPIR
+617 
-626 RLKMAHGQIG
+626 
-636 RLKLVQGPKGTSA
+636 SA

-660 PALFFLGSGIIA
+660 PALFLLGSGIIA
-672 GSIWANVSWGSYWN
+672 GSIWANVSWGCYWN

-702 LGVHRTRLPFLR
+702 LGVHRTRLPFLM

-722 TLVLSA
+722 TLILSA

>member
-15 HFSLALILAG
+15 HLSLALILAG
-25 ALVTTFSAR
+25 ALVTSFSAR
-34 KGTLHV
+34 KGMLHV
-40 REGESAQAFETKDGT
+40 REGESVETFETKDGKI
-55 VLELP
+55 LELP
-60 FRVELEGFEVLY
+60 FSVELEGFEVLY

-84 QLRFIRNG
+84 RLRFTRNG
-92 SVIRKGEVRMN
+92 SVLREGEVRMN

-115 TDYDNDEAGVTFT
+115 TDYDSDEAGVTFT

-164 GNALRYSSAIAIV
+164 GNALRYSSVIAIL

-182 TASAA
+182 TASATG
-187 ANSEG
+187 NSV
-192 RISEYGGA
+192 GGL
-200 PAKENPVRRGTAA
+200 PQTENASVKGNQVKRGSASP
-213 TKALPKNIAAE
+213 KVLPKNIAAE
-224 FGKLYVL
+224 FGRLYVL

-249 LYGTSGIKGL
+249 LYGTSGVKGL

-277 VPTHNRKKAVDA
+277 IPMHNRKKAVDA

-316 LGWYSQSDRLPEGT
+316 LGWYSQSDRLPEGIA
-330 SDEEWLF
+330 DEEWLF

-350 NREYDRLRGSLEK
+350 NREYSKLSDSLGK

-389 ALPPLFPIAG
+389 ALPTLFPIAG
-399 TFLIIGLMMLA
+399 TFLIIGLVMLA
-410 VAMRR
+410 AAMRR
-415 MVGGEKNETTLSPVG
+415 MIRGNFSSTRVG
-430 KERVASVEPKTAPAN
+430 KKYVPE
-445 FVDDG
+445 
-450 RTVTRRR
+450 
-457 RFPGIFKAA
+457 IFKIV
-466 GIAAAFVFL
+466 GVAAAFVFF
-475 LVLTIVPGLLWVA
+475 LVLTIVLGLFWIA

-501 LSIAWT
+501 LTIAWT
-507 AMLAAVLS
+507 AMLASVLS
-515 FRKFPIM
+515 FKRFSIM

-559 VHVSLMML
+559 IHVSLMML
-567 SYTILAVIMI
+567 SYTVLAIIMV
-577 NGICGLIASLRQASA
+577 NGICGMVASLRHTSVSDSA
-592 PELAEGPVTDNQ
+592 
-604 TQSLRQVQEPIRR
+604 
-617 LKMAHGPIR
+617 
-626 RLKMAHGQIG
+626 
-636 RLKLVQGPKGTSA
+636 SA

-672 GSIWANVSWGSYWN
+672 GSIWANVSWGCYWN

-714 SPRAYHIY
+714 SHRAYHIY
-722 TLVLSA
+722 TLILSA

>member
-1 MTRLFAGRP
+1 M
-10 AALVL
+10 
-15 HFSLALILAG
+15 
-25 ALVTTFSAR
+25 
-34 KGTLHV
+34 LHV
-40 REGESAQAFETKDGT
+40 REGESVDTFETKDGKI
-55 VLELP
+55 LELP
-60 FRVELEGFEVLY
+60 FSVELEGFEVLY

-84 QLRFIRNG
+84 RLRFTRNG
-92 SVIRKGEVRMN
+92 SVLREGEVRMN

-115 TDYDNDEAGVTFT
+115 TDYDSDEAGVTFT

-164 GNALRYSSAIAIV
+164 GNALRYSSVIAIL

-182 TASAA
+182 TASATG
-187 ANSEG
+187 NSV
-192 RISEYGGA
+192 GGL
-200 PAKENPVRRGTAA
+200 PQTENASVKGNQVKRGSASP
-213 TKALPKNIAAE
+213 KVLPENIAAE
-224 FGKLYVL
+224 FGRLYVL

-249 LYGTSGIKGL
+249 LYGTSGVKGL

-270 YGTSWRN
+270 YGASWRN
-277 VPTHNRKKAVDA
+277 IPMHNRKKAVDA

-316 LGWYSQSDRLPEGT
+316 LGWYSQSDRLPEGIA
-330 SDEEWLF
+330 DEEWLF

-350 NREYDRLRGSLEK
+350 NREYSKLEESIGK

-399 TFLIIGLMMLA
+399 TFLIIGLVMLA
-410 VAMRR
+410 AAMRR
-415 MVGGEKNETTLSPVG
+415 MIRENFSSTRVG
-430 KERVASVEPKTAPAN
+430 KKYVPE
-445 FVDDG
+445 
-450 RTVTRRR
+450 
-457 RFPGIFKAA
+457 IFKIV
-466 GIAAAFVFL
+466 GVAAAFVFF
-475 LVLTIVPGLLWVA
+475 LVLTIVLGLFWIA

-501 LSIAWT
+501 LTIAWT
-507 AMLAAVLS
+507 AMLASVLS
-515 FRKFPIM
+515 FKRFSIM
-522 LPFGIIVASLAALVS
+522 LPFGIIVASLAAMVS

-559 VHVSLMML
+559 IHVSLMML
-567 SYTILAVIMI
+567 SYTVLAIIMV
-577 NGICGLIASLRQASA
+577 NGICGLVASLRHTSVSDSA
-592 PELAEGPVTDNQ
+592 
-604 TQSLRQVQEPIRR
+604 
-617 LKMAHGPIR
+617 
-626 RLKMAHGQIG
+626 
-636 RLKLVQGPKGTSA
+636 SA

-672 GSIWANVSWGSYWN
+672 GSIWANVSWGCYWN

-714 SPRAYHIY
+714 SHRAYHIY
-722 TLVLSA
+722 TLILSA

>member
-1 MTRLFAGRP
+1 M
-10 AALVL
+10 
-15 HFSLALILAG
+15 
-25 ALVTTFSAR
+25 
-34 KGTLHV
+34 LHV
-40 REGESAQAFETKDGT
+40 REGESVDTFETKDGKI
-55 VLELP
+55 LELP
-60 FRVELEGFEVLY
+60 FSVELEGFEVLY

-84 QLRFIRNG
+84 RLRFTRNG
-92 SVIRKGEVRMN
+92 SVLREGEVRMN

-115 TDYDNDEAGVTFT
+115 TDYDSDEAGVTFT

-164 GNALRYSSAIAIV
+164 GNALRYSSVIAIL

-182 TASAA
+182 TASATG
-187 ANSEG
+187 NSV
-192 RISEYGGA
+192 GGL
-200 PAKENPVRRGTAA
+200 PQTENASVKGNQVKRGSASP
-213 TKALPKNIAAE
+213 KVLPKNIAAE
-224 FGKLYVL
+224 FGRLYVL

-249 LYGTSGIKGL
+249 LYGTSGVKGL

-270 YGTSWRN
+270 YGASWRN
-277 VPTHNRKKAVDA
+277 IPMHNRKKAVDA

-316 LGWYSQSDRLPEGT
+316 LGWYSQSDRLPEGIA
-330 SDEEWLF
+330 DEEWLF

-350 NREYDRLRGSLEK
+350 NREYSKLEESIGK

-399 TFLIIGLMMLA
+399 TFLIIGLVMLA
-410 VAMRR
+410 AAMRR
-415 MVGGEKNETTLSPVG
+415 MIRENFSSTRVG
-430 KERVASVEPKTAPAN
+430 KKYVPE
-445 FVDDG
+445 
-450 RTVTRRR
+450 
-457 RFPGIFKAA
+457 IFKIV
-466 GIAAAFVFL
+466 GVAAAFVFF
-475 LVLTIVPGLLWVA
+475 LVLTIVLGLFWIA

-501 LSIAWT
+501 LTIAWT
-507 AMLAAVLS
+507 AMLASVLS
-515 FRKFPIM
+515 FKRFSIM
-522 LPFGIIVASLAALVS
+522 LPFGIIVASLAAMVS

-559 VHVSLMML
+559 IHVSLMML
-567 SYTILAVIMI
+567 SYTVLAIIMV
-577 NGICGLIASLRQASA
+577 NGICGLVASLRHTSVSDSA
-592 PELAEGPVTDNQ
+592 
-604 TQSLRQVQEPIRR
+604 
-617 LKMAHGPIR
+617 
-626 RLKMAHGQIG
+626 
-636 RLKLVQGPKGTSA
+636 SA

-672 GSIWANVSWGSYWN
+672 GSIWANVSWGCYWS

-714 SPRAYHIY
+714 SHRAYHIY
-722 TLVLSA
+722 TLILSA

>member
-1 MTRLFAGRP
+1 M
-10 AALVL
+10 
-15 HFSLALILAG
+15 
-25 ALVTTFSAR
+25 
-34 KGTLHV
+34 
-40 REGESAQAFETKDGT
+40 
-55 VLELP
+55 
-60 FRVELEGFEVLY
+60 ELEGFEVLY

-84 QLRFIRNG
+84 RLRFTRNG
-92 SVIRKGEVRMN
+92 SVLREGEVRMN

-115 TDYDNDEAGVTFT
+115 TDYDSDEAGVTFT

-164 GNALRYSSAIAIV
+164 GNALRYSSVMAIL

-182 TASAA
+182 TASATG
-187 ANSEG
+187 NSV
-192 RISEYGGA
+192 GGL
-200 PAKENPVRRGTAA
+200 PQTENASVKGNQVKRGSASP
-213 TKALPKNIAAE
+213 KVLPKNIAAE
-224 FGKLYVL
+224 FGRLYVL

-249 LYGTSGIKGL
+249 LYGTSGVKGL

-270 YGTSWRN
+270 YGASWRN
-277 VPTHNRKKAVDA
+277 IPMHNRKKAVDA

-302 DLLKIYPLRDSTGR
+302 DLLKIYPLRDSAGR
-316 LGWYSQSDRLPEGT
+316 LGWYSQSDRLPEGIA
-330 SDEEWLF
+330 DEEWLF

-350 NREYDRLRGSLEK
+350 NREYSKLEESIGK

-399 TFLIIGLMMLA
+399 TFLIIGLVMLA
-410 VAMRR
+410 AAMRR
-415 MVGGEKNETTLSPVG
+415 MIRGNFSSTRVG
-430 KERVASVEPKTAPAN
+430 KKYVPE
-445 FVDDG
+445 
-450 RTVTRRR
+450 
-457 RFPGIFKAA
+457 IFKIV
-466 GIAAAFVFL
+466 GVAAAFVFF
-475 LVLTIVPGLLWVA
+475 LVLTIVLGLFWIA

-501 LSIAWT
+501 LTIAWT
-507 AMLAAVLS
+507 AMLASVLS
-515 FRKFPIM
+515 FKRFSIM

-559 VHVSLMML
+559 IHVSLMML
-567 SYTILAVIMI
+567 SYTVLAIIMV
-577 NGICGLIASLRQASA
+577 NGICGLVASLRHTSVSDSA
-592 PELAEGPVTDNQ
+592 
-604 TQSLRQVQEPIRR
+604 
-617 LKMAHGPIR
+617 
-626 RLKMAHGQIG
+626 
-636 RLKLVQGPKGTSA
+636 SA

-672 GSIWANVSWGSYWN
+672 GSIWANVSWGCYWN

-714 SPRAYHIY
+714 SHRAYHIY
-722 TLVLSA
+722 TLILSA

>member
-1 MTRLFAGRP
+1 M
-10 AALVL
+10 
-15 HFSLALILAG
+15 
-25 ALVTTFSAR
+25 
-34 KGTLHV
+34 
-40 REGESAQAFETKDGT
+40 
-55 VLELP
+55 
-60 FRVELEGFEVLY
+60 
-72 HSGTDAASDYSS
+72 
-84 QLRFIRNG
+84 
-92 SVIRKGEVRMN
+92 
-103 RILSCKGYRFYQ
+103 Q
-115 TDYDNDEAGVTFT
+115 TDYDSDEAGVTFT

-145 LLLGLL
+145 LLFGLL

-164 GNALRYSSAIAIV
+164 GNALRYSSVMAIL

-182 TASAA
+182 TASATG
-187 ANSEG
+187 NSV
-192 RISEYGGA
+192 GGL
-200 PAKENPVRRGTAA
+200 PQTENASVKGNQVKRGSASP
-213 TKALPKNIAAE
+213 KVLPKNIAAE
-224 FGKLYVL
+224 FGRLYVL

-249 LYGTSGIKGL
+249 LYGTSGVKGL

-277 VPTHNRKKAVDA
+277 IPMHNRKKAVDA

-316 LGWYSQSDRLPEGT
+316 LGWYSQSDRLPKGIA
-330 SDEEWLF
+330 DEEWLF

-350 NREYDRLRGSLEK
+350 NREYSKLSESLGK
-363 LRRFQESKMGESL
+363 LHRFQESKMGESL

-399 TFLIIGLMMLA
+399 TFLIIGLVMLA
-410 VAMRR
+410 AVMRR
-415 MVGGEKNETTLSPVG
+415 MIRGNSSSTMAG
-430 KERVASVEPKTAPAN
+430 KKY
-445 FVDDG
+445 
-450 RTVTRRR
+450 
-457 RFPGIFKAA
+457 FPGIFKAA
-466 GIAAAFVFL
+466 GVTAAFLFFI
-475 LVLTIVPGLLWVA
+475 VLTVVLGLLWIA

-501 LSIAWT
+501 LTIAWT
-507 AMLAAVLS
+507 AMLAALLS
-515 FRKFPIM
+515 FSKFPIM
-522 LPFGIIVASLAALVS
+522 LPFGIIVASLATLVS
-537 AMGNANPAV
+537 AMGNANLAV
-546 TQLMPVLSSPLLS
+546 SQLMPVLSSPLLS
-559 VHVSLMML
+559 IHVSLMML
-567 SYTILAVIMI
+567 SYTVLAVIMI
-577 NGICGLIASLRQASA
+577 NGICGLIASD
-592 PELAEGPVTDNQ
+592 V
-604 TQSLRQVQEPIRR
+604 
-617 LKMAHGPIR
+617 
-626 RLKMAHGQIG
+626 
-636 RLKLVQGPKGTSA
+636 SA

-672 GSIWANVSWGSYWN
+672 GSIWANVSWGCYWN

-722 TLVLSA
+722 TLILSA

>member
-1 MTRLFAGRP
+1 MARLFAGRP

-15 HFSLALILAG
+15 HLSLALILAG
-25 ALVTTFSAR
+25 ALVTSFSAR
-34 KGTLHV
+34 KGMLHV
-40 REGESAQAFETKDGT
+40 RKGESVETFETNDGKI
-55 VLELP
+55 LELP
-60 FRVELEGFEVLY
+60 FSVELEGFEVLY

-84 QLRFIRNG
+84 RLRFTRNG
-92 SVIRKGEVRMN
+92 SVLREGEVRMN

-115 TDYDNDEAGVTFT
+115 TDYDSDEAGVTFT

-164 GNALRYSSAIAIV
+164 GNVLRYSSVIAIL

-182 TASAA
+182 TAYATGNSVGGLSQTENASVKGNQVKRGSA
-187 ANSEG
+187 S
-192 RISEYGGA
+192 
-200 PAKENPVRRGTAA
+200 PKV
-213 TKALPKNIAAE
+213 LPENIAAE
-224 FGKLYVL
+224 FGRLYVL

-249 LYGTSGIKGL
+249 LYGTSGVKGL

-277 VPTHNRKKAVDA
+277 IPMHNRKKVVDA

-302 DLLKIYPLRDSTGR
+302 DLLKVYPLRDSTGR
-316 LGWYSQSDRLPEGT
+316 LGWYSQSDRLPEGIA
-330 SDEEWLF
+330 DEEWLF

-350 NREYDRLRGSLEK
+350 NREYSKLEESIGK

-399 TFLIIGLMMLA
+399 TFLIIGLVMLA

-415 MVGGEKNETTLSPVG
+415 MIRGNFSSTRVG
-430 KERVASVEPKTAPAN
+430 KKYVPE
-445 FVDDG
+445 
-450 RTVTRRR
+450 
-457 RFPGIFKAA
+457 IFKIV
-466 GIAAAFVFL
+466 GVAAAFVFF
-475 LVLTIVPGLLWVA
+475 LVLTIVLGLFWIA

-501 LSIAWT
+501 LTIAWT
-507 AMLAAVLS
+507 AMLASVLS
-515 FRKFPIM
+515 FKRFSIM

-559 VHVSLMML
+559 IHVSLMML
-567 SYTILAVIMI
+567 SYTVLAIIMV
-577 NGICGLIASLRQASA
+577 NGICGLVASLRHTSVSDSA
-592 PELAEGPVTDNQ
+592 
-604 TQSLRQVQEPIRR
+604 
-617 LKMAHGPIR
+617 
-626 RLKMAHGQIG
+626 
-636 RLKLVQGPKGTSA
+636 SA

-672 GSIWANVSWGSYWN
+672 GSIWANVSWGCYWN

-714 SPRAYHIY
+714 SHRAYHIY
-722 TLVLSA
+722 TLILFA
-728 SVLFT
+728 SVFFT

>member
-1 MTRLFAGRP
+1 MARLFAGRP

-15 HFSLALILAG
+15 HLSLALILAG
-25 ALVTTFSAR
+25 ALVTSFSAR
-34 KGTLHV
+34 KGMLHV
-40 REGESAQAFETKDGT
+40 REGESVETFETKDGK

-60 FRVELEGFEVLY
+60 FSVELEGFDVLY

-84 QLRFIRNG
+84 RLRFTRNG
-92 SVIRKGEVRMN
+92 SVLREGEVRMN

-115 TDYDNDEAGVTFT
+115 TDYDSDEAGVTFT

-164 GNALRYSSAIAIV
+164 GNALRYSSVIAIV
-177 LCLEA
+177 LSFGA
-182 TASAA
+182 TASATDD
-187 ANSEG
+187 SV
-192 RISEYGGA
+192 GA
-200 PAKENPVRRGTAA
+200 LSQTENTSIKGNQVERGPASPKV
-213 TKALPKNIAAE
+213 LPKNIAAE
-224 FGKLYVL
+224 FGNLYVL

-249 LYGTSGIKGL
+249 IYGTSGVKGL

-277 VPTHNRKKAVDA
+277 IPMHNRKKAVDA

-316 LGWYSQSDRLPEGT
+316 LGWYSQSDRLPEGIA
-330 SDEEWLF
+330 DEEWLF
-337 VRKSMDYIFELVV
+337 VRKSMDYIFELVM
-350 NREYDRLRGSLEK
+350 NREYSKLSESLGK

-399 TFLIIGLMMLA
+399 TFLILGLVMLA

-415 MVGGEKNETTLSPVG
+415 MVRDENNGAISSFVD
-430 KERVASVEPKTAPAN
+430 KERVTSEESRKGPTN
-445 FVDDG
+445 LVDDG
-450 RTVTRRR
+450 RTVTKRWRLS
-457 RFPGIFKAA
+457 GIFKIVGVAA
-466 GIAAAFVFL
+466 SFVFF
-475 LVLTIVPGLLWVA
+475 LVLTIVLGLLWVA
-488 SGHIPFSNGAETM
+488 GGHIPFSNGAETM
-501 LSIAWT
+501 LTIAWT
-507 AMLAAVLS
+507 AMLASVLS

-522 LPFGIIVASLAALVS
+522 LPFGIIVASLASLVS

-559 VHVSLMML
+559 IHVSLMML
-567 SYTILAVIMI
+567 SYTVLAIIMV
-577 NGICGLIASLRQASA
+577 NGICGLVASLRHTS
-592 PELAEGPVTDNQ
+592 V
-604 TQSLRQVQEPIRR
+604 SEPIEGTVFDYRSPAPR
-617 LKMAHGPIR
+617 QA
-626 RLKMAHGQIG
+626 
-636 RLKLVQGPKGTSA
+636 QGASSASA

-672 GSIWANVSWGSYWN
+672 GSIWANVSWGCYWN

-722 TLVLSA
+722 TLILSA

-733 YFGVNYLLGGMH
+733 YFGVNYLHGGMH

>member
-1 MTRLFAGRP
+1 MIMARLFAGRP
-10 AALVL
+10 ATLVL
-15 HFSLALILAG
+15 HLSLALILAG
-25 ALVTTFSAR
+25 ALVTSFSAR
-34 KGTLHV
+34 KGMLHV
-40 REGESAQAFETKDGT
+40 RECESVETFETKDGT

-60 FRVELEGFEVLY
+60 FSVKLEGFEVLY
-72 HSGTDAASDYSS
+72 HSGTDAAADYSS
-84 QLRFIRNG
+84 RLRFTRNG
-92 SVIRKGEVRMN
+92 SVLREGEVRMN

-115 TDYDNDEAGVTFT
+115 TDYDSDEAGVTFT

-164 GNALRYSSAIAIV
+164 GNALRYSSVIAIV

-187 ANSEG
+187 ENSVGEVSQTENTSIKG
-192 RISEYGGA
+192 NQVKRG
-200 PAKENPVRRGTAA
+200 PASPKV
-213 TKALPKNIAAE
+213 LPKNIAAE
-224 FGKLYVL
+224 FGRLYVL
-231 YHGRICPLQ
+231 YHGRICPIQ

-249 LYGTSGIKGL
+249 LYGTSGVKGL

-277 VPTHNRKKAVDA
+277 IPMHNRKKAVDA

-316 LGWYSQSDRLPEGT
+316 LGWYSQSDRLPEGIA
-330 SDEEWLF
+330 DEEWLF

-350 NREYDRLRGSLEK
+350 NREYSKLSESLGK

-399 TFLIIGLMMLA
+399 TFLIIGLVMLA
-410 VAMRR
+410 AAMRR
-415 MVGGEKNETTLSPVG
+415 MIRGNFSSTRVG
-430 KERVASVEPKTAPAN
+430 KKYVPE
-445 FVDDG
+445 
-450 RTVTRRR
+450 
-457 RFPGIFKAA
+457 IFKIV
-466 GIAAAFVFL
+466 GVAAAFVFF
-475 LVLTIVPGLLWVA
+475 LVLTIVLGLFWIA

-501 LSIAWT
+501 LTIAWT
-507 AMLAAVLS
+507 AMLASVLS
-515 FRKFPIM
+515 FKRFSIM

-559 VHVSLMML
+559 IHVSLMML
-567 SYTILAVIMI
+567 SYTVLAIIMV
-577 NGICGLIASLRQASA
+577 NGICGLVASLRHTSVSDSA
-592 PELAEGPVTDNQ
+592 
-604 TQSLRQVQEPIRR
+604 
-617 LKMAHGPIR
+617 
-626 RLKMAHGQIG
+626 
-636 RLKLVQGPKGTSA
+636 SA

-672 GSIWANVSWGSYWN
+672 GSIWANVSWGCYWN

-714 SPRAYHIY
+714 SHRAYHIY
-722 TLVLSA
+722 TLILSA

>member
-15 HFSLALILAG
+15 HLSLALILAG
-25 ALVTTFSAR
+25 ALVTSFSASR
-34 KGTLHV
+34 GMLHV
-40 REGESAQAFETKDGT
+40 REGGSVETFETKDGKI
-55 VLELP
+55 LELP
-60 FRVELEGFEVLY
+60 FSVELEGFEVLY

-84 QLRFIRNG
+84 RLRFTRNG
-92 SVIRKGEVRMN
+92 SVLREGEVRMN

-115 TDYDNDEAGVTFT
+115 TDYDSDEAGVTFT

-164 GNALRYSSAIAIV
+164 GNALRYSSVIAIL

-182 TASAA
+182 TASATG
-187 ANSEG
+187 NSV
-192 RISEYGGA
+192 GGL
-200 PAKENPVRRGTAA
+200 PQTENASVKGNQVKRGSASP
-213 TKALPKNIAAE
+213 KVLPKNIAAE
-224 FGKLYVL
+224 FGRLYVL

-249 LYGTSGIKGL
+249 LYGTSGVKGL

-270 YGTSWRN
+270 YGASWRN
-277 VPTHNRKKAVDA
+277 IPMHNRKKAVDA

-316 LGWYSQSDRLPEGT
+316 LGWYSQSDRLPEGIA
-330 SDEEWLF
+330 DEEWLF

-350 NREYDRLRGSLEK
+350 NREYSKLEESIGK

-399 TFLIIGLMMLA
+399 TFLIIGLVMLA
-410 VAMRR
+410 AAMRR
-415 MVGGEKNETTLSPVG
+415 MIRGNFSSTRVG
-430 KERVASVEPKTAPAN
+430 KKYVPE
-445 FVDDG
+445 
-450 RTVTRRR
+450 
-457 RFPGIFKAA
+457 IFKIV
-466 GIAAAFVFL
+466 GVAAAFVFF
-475 LVLTIVPGLLWVA
+475 LVLTIVLGLFWVA

-501 LSIAWT
+501 LTIAWT
-507 AMLAAVLS
+507 AMLASVLS
-515 FRKFPIM
+515 FKRFSIM

-559 VHVSLMML
+559 IHVSLMML
-567 SYTILAVIMI
+567 SYTVLAIIMV
-577 NGICGLIASLRQASA
+577 NGICGLVASLRHTSVSDSA
-592 PELAEGPVTDNQ
+592 
-604 TQSLRQVQEPIRR
+604 
-617 LKMAHGPIR
+617 
-626 RLKMAHGQIG
+626 
-636 RLKLVQGPKGTSA
+636 SA

-672 GSIWANVSWGSYWN
+672 GSIWANVSWGCYWN

-714 SPRAYHIY
+714 SHRAYHIY
-722 TLVLSA
+722 TLILSA

>member
-1 MTRLFAGRP
+1 MARLLAGRP

-15 HFSLALILAG
+15 HLSLALILAG
-25 ALVTTFSAR
+25 ALVTSFSAR
-34 KGTLHV
+34 KGMLHV
-40 REGESAQAFETKDGT
+40 REGESVETFETKDGKI
-55 VLELP
+55 LELP
-60 FRVELEGFEVLY
+60 FSVELEGFEVLY

-84 QLRFIRNG
+84 RLRFTRNG
-92 SVIRKGEVRMN
+92 SVLREGEVRMN

-115 TDYDNDEAGVTFT
+115 TDYDSDEAGVTFT

-151 AFFFTDKRFKKFF
+151 AFFFTDKRLKKFF
-164 GNALRYSSAIAIV
+164 GNALRYSSVIAIL

-182 TASAA
+182 TASATG
-187 ANSEG
+187 NSV
-192 RISEYGGA
+192 GGL
-200 PAKENPVRRGTAA
+200 PQTENASVKGNQVKRGSASP
-213 TKALPKNIAAE
+213 KVLPKNIAAE
-224 FGKLYVL
+224 FGRLYVL

-249 LYGTSGIKGL
+249 LYGTSGVKGL

-277 VPTHNRKKAVDA
+277 IPMHNRKKAVDA

-316 LGWYSQSDRLPEGT
+316 LGWYSQSDRLPEGIA
-330 SDEEWLF
+330 DEEWLF

-350 NREYDRLRGSLEK
+350 NREYSKLSESLGK

-399 TFLIIGLMMLA
+399 TFLILGLVMLA

-415 MVGGEKNETTLSPVG
+415 MVRDENNGAISSFVD
-430 KERVASVEPKTAPAN
+430 KERVTSEESRKGPTN
-445 FVDDG
+445 LVDDG
-450 RTVTRRR
+450 RTVTKRWRLS
-457 RFPGIFKAA
+457 GIFKIVGVAA
-466 GIAAAFVFL
+466 SFVFF
-475 LVLTIVPGLLWVA
+475 LVLTIVLGLLWVA

-501 LSIAWT
+501 LTIAWM
-507 AMLAAVLS
+507 AMLASVLS

-522 LPFGIIVASLAALVS
+522 LPFGIIVASLATLVS

-559 VHVSLMML
+559 IHVSLMML
-567 SYTILAVIMI
+567 SYTVLAIIMV
-577 NGICGLIASLRQASA
+577 NGICGLVASLRHTSVSEPVEGTVFDHRSQAPRQAQGASSA
-592 PELAEGPVTDNQ
+592 
-604 TQSLRQVQEPIRR
+604 
-617 LKMAHGPIR
+617 
-626 RLKMAHGQIG
+626 
-636 RLKLVQGPKGTSA
+636 SA

-672 GSIWANVSWGSYWN
+672 GSIWANVSWGCYWN

-714 SPRAYHIY
+714 TPRAYHIY
-722 TLVLSA
+722 TLILSA

>member
-1 MTRLFAGRP
+1 MARLFAGRP
-10 AALVL
+10 VALVL
-15 HFSLALILAG
+15 HLSLALILAG
-25 ALVTTFSAR
+25 ALVTSFSAR
-34 KGTLHV
+34 KGMLHV
-40 REGESAQAFETKDGT
+40 REGESVETFETKDGK

-60 FRVELEGFEVLY
+60 FSVELEGFEVLY

-84 QLRFIRNG
+84 RLRFTRNG
-92 SVIRKGEVRMN
+92 SVLREGEVRMN

-115 TDYDNDEAGVTFT
+115 TDYDSDEAGVTFT

-164 GNALRYSSAIAIV
+164 GNALRYSSVIAIL

-182 TASAA
+182 TAYATGNSVGGLPQTENASVKGNQVKRGSA
-187 ANSEG
+187 S
-192 RISEYGGA
+192 
-200 PAKENPVRRGTAA
+200 PKV
-213 TKALPKNIAAE
+213 LPENIAAE
-224 FGKLYVL
+224 FGRLYVL

-249 LYGTSGIKGL
+249 LYGTSGVKGL

-270 YGTSWRN
+270 YGASWRN
-277 VPTHNRKKAVDA
+277 IPMHNRKKAVDA

-316 LGWYSQSDRLPEGT
+316 LGWYSQSDRLPEGIA
-330 SDEEWLF
+330 DEEWLF

-350 NREYDRLRGSLEK
+350 NREYSKLEESIGK
-363 LRRFQESKMGESL
+363 LRCFQESKMGESL

-399 TFLIIGLMMLA
+399 TFLILGLVMLA

-415 MVGGEKNETTLSPVG
+415 MVRDENNGAISSFVD
-430 KERVASVEPKTAPAN
+430 KERVTSEESRKGPTN
-445 FVDDG
+445 LVDDG
-450 RTVTRRR
+450 RTVTKRWRLS
-457 RFPGIFKAA
+457 GIFKIVGVAA
-466 GIAAAFVFL
+466 SFVFFL
-475 LVLTIVPGLLWVA
+475 ALTIVLGLLWVA

-501 LSIAWT
+501 LTIAWT
-507 AMLAAVLS
+507 AMLASVLS

-522 LPFGIIVASLAALVS
+522 LPFGIIVASLASLVS
-537 AMGNANPAV
+537 AMGNANTAV

-559 VHVSLMML
+559 IHVSLMML
-567 SYTILAVIMI
+567 SYTVLAIIMV
-577 NGICGLIASLRQASA
+577 NGICGLVASLRHTS
-592 PELAEGPVTDNQ
+592 V
-604 TQSLRQVQEPIRR
+604 SEPIEGTVFDYRSPAPR
-617 LKMAHGPIR
+617 QA
-626 RLKMAHGQIG
+626 
-636 RLKLVQGPKGTSA
+636 QGASSASA

-660 PALFFLGSGIIA
+660 PALFLLGSGIIA
-672 GSIWANVSWGSYWN
+672 GSIWANVSWGCYWN

-702 LGVHRTRLPFLR
+702 LGVHRTRLPFLM

-722 TLVLSA
+722 TLILSA